1 MTSPFRKLSATARAC
16 LFAGVALGAALIPVA
31 AQTVSYSDGQ
41 VAVRSDGIVYLLS
54 GGQKRQVAT
63 VQISDDEINAYPEGP
78 PIFTALAPLGSSG
91 TTASAPS
98 SGSGSSSSG
107 SSGSGSSGS
116 SGSTSPTSGGS
127 SSSGTSSGS
136 GSSSSGSSGSGSSG
150 SGSTSSAAPG
160 ATAVE
165 TPTGATGEADPNL
178 PIEVDID
185 GKPSFQANERII
197 LDIKTKAGANCQ
209 LAVKWPDGTEK
220 DQDKKTADSRGRC
233 HYSIEVPP
241 SMTTG
246 TGTLKGIV
254 QDSANHTSRQNVD
267 FDIITK

>member
-1 MTSPFRKLSATARAC
+1 MGPFRKLSVSARAC
-16 LFAGVALGAALIPVA
+16 LTAGLVLGAALVPVA
-31 AQTVSYSDGQ
+31 AQSVTFTDGQ
-41 VAVRSDGIVYLLS
+41 VGVRSDGMVYLLT

-63 VQISDDEINAYPEGP
+63 VQITDDELNAYPEGD
-78 PIFTALAPLGSSG
+78 PIYSGLAAIGSGGSTSASAPVAPAASPGTA
-91 TTASAPS
+91 ASAPS
-98 SGSGSSSSG
+98 SSSPSSG
-107 SSGSGSSGS
+107 ASSG
-116 SGSTSPTSGGS
+116 PT
-127 SSSGTSSGS
+127 
-136 GSSSSGSSGSGSSG
+136 
-150 SGSTSSAAPG
+150 AVPG

-165 TPTGATGEADPNL
+165 TPTGATGETDPAL

-185 GKPSFQANERII
+185 GKPAFQAGERII

-209 LAVKWPDGTEK
+209 LAVKWPSGTEK

-233 HYSIEVPP
+233 HYSIEISSSESV
-241 SMTTG
+241 G